1 MADLRGVDELRRR
14 LRIRDARPEDDQDP
28 ELNPDDA
35 GDDGMVADEDDDPN
49 DD

>member
-1 MADLRGVDELRRR
+1 MKAVDELRRR
-14 LRIRDARPEDDQDP
+14 LRIRDSRPDDDQDAA
-28 ELNPDDA
+28 LNPDDA